1 MAKAVKTRVP
11 IESPLDIY
19 KEVVAEPESQID
31 AQNAHDYYD
40 SRSIIPA
47 DNVDEDGTAWATV
60 GENIRKGSKV
70 APTKENALNML
81 SALLGIDISVEEVTC
96 TLVPSN
102 PIGVDNS
109 DFIGRNEII
118 EAKSKT
124 IVGFFVLESNIS
136 YGNAAITM
144 RSFAGRKN
152 SITMQFIGV
161 NALTG
166 TIKLAVL
173 LA

>member
-1 MAKAVKTRVP
+1 MAR
-11 IESPLDIY
+11 ED
-19 KEVVAEPESQID
+19 
-31 AQNAHDYYD
+31 NRYD
-40 SRSIIPA
+40 DRQMIPA
-47 DNVDEDGTAWATV
+47 DNVDEDGTPWATV
-60 GENIRKGSKV
+60 GENIRKGSKI

-81 SALLGIDISVEEVTC
+81 SALLGVDISVEEVTC
-96 TLVPSN
+96 TLVPSK
-102 PIGVDNS
+102 PIGIDNS

-124 IVGFFVLESNIS
+124 IVSFFVLESNIS
-136 YGNAAITM
+136 SGNAAITM
-144 RSFAGRKN
+144 RSFIDRKN
-152 SITMQFIGV
+152 SITIQITGA